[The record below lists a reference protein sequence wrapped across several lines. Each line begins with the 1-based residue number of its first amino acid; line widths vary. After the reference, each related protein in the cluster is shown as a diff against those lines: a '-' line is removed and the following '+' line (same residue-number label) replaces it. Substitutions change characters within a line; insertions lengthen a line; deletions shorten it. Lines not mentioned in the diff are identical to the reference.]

1 MLCGKLILTD
11 VLLLMW
17 KAKMYF
23 FFLSLFFSSFYFM
36 ISISFHS
43 IHQFLQTWVGSYIYS
58 LVLFIK
64 RKKRKT
70 TDPETILNITILF
83 LVPVSVRLSLDLC
96 DDCKYSSELNYW
108 GVFLLDLFFFSI
120 CFWHSSY
127 SLLCHLLLFLICI
140 DLPLF
145 TFLSWFH
152 RFTTRPFRIW

>member
-108 GVFLLDLFFFSI
+108 AVFLLAAGSTFLFDLF
-120 CFWHSSY
+120 
-127 SLLCHLLLFLICI
+127 LAFLI
-140 DLPLF
+140 F
-145 TFLSWFH
+145 STLSSSFVPHLH
-152 RFTTRPFRIW
+152 RFASLYFS